1 MPVMG
6 AMQIPSTDLAPVREV
21 SSAMVKA
28 SDMVL
33 NEAPL
38 TSRGAA
44 ESYLA
49 AGLSPAAGAG
59 VAGADGAAVMVG
71 TATGAE
77 AL

>member
-1 MPVMG
+1 
-6 AMQIPSTDLAPVREV
+6 LAPVREV
-21 SSAMVKA
+21 SSAIVKA

-38 TSRGAA
+38 TGRGAA

-49 AGLSPAAGAG
+49 AGLSPAAGTGA
-59 VAGADGAAVMVG
+59 AGAVVMVG